1 MDEFAAF
8 GFEKAPIGL
17 VVTRYRL
24 ILTCNSTFATM
35 FGYQPREL
43 EGKSLALLYPSTK
56 EFVDVGKLG
65 LQNMKK
71 TLRYNDNR
79 IMRKR
84 DGSQFWCQVHG
95 ISTTPE
101 DPYAKC
107 VWSFVDLSHQ
117 RPVVSLTRREREIAI
132 FIVEGLPNKAIGQRL
147 GISHRTVEAHRS
159 RMMEKLGARNS
170 NELFAT
176 LAGLPGW

>member
-1 MDEFAAF
+1 MDELAAF
-8 GFEKAPIGL
+8 GFDNAPIGL
-17 VVTRYRL
+17 VVTRYRM
-24 ILTCNSTFATM
+24 ILKCNQAFATM
-35 FGYQPREL
+35 FGYQSKEL

-56 EFVDVGKLG
+56 EFVDVGELG

-71 TLRYNDNR
+71 TLRYHNNR
-79 IMRKR
+79 IMKKR
-84 DGSQFWCQVHG
+84 AGDQFWCRVQG

-101 DPYAKC
+101 DPFARC
-107 VWSFVDLSHQ
+107 VWSFADISYQ
-117 RPVVSLTRREREIAI
+117 RPVVALTRREREIAM
-132 FIVEGLPNKAIGQRL
+132 FVVEGLPNKEIGQRL

-176 LAGLPGW
+176 LTGLPGW